1 MWIRALENEYTFAR
15 PKPDRKDS
23 FDHEPL
29 EVRMFRV
36 PEGEAILII
45 FPGNT
50 VWLVDCGNTNN
61 ENGNRDLAKALK
73 TYLETR
79 PLLTLEVCV
88 ASHSHF
94 DHIGAL
100 KTLLTSGSPALAPL
114 VTVYR
119 GKGAWHRKP
128 ANFLDRYHKMI
139 KASNSVVERIFD
151 GGAEEIVLIGNH
163 AEAHFFVATGKSDY
177 ASLWMRLR
185 YKSARLL
192 FTGDVHEPYERR
204 LIRQFSAGHFRADVL
219 KVTHHGSSDGTS
231 IESLAAAKPAFA
243 ITSSSLIDPRHRL
256 EPDTEA
262 RILNTPVGKRRI
274 FNTGSDGDIVVETD
288 GETYHRGILYR
299 VTQMKPGQFD
309 QTLS

>member
-1 MWIRALENEYTFAR
+1 MWIRALENEYKFAR
-15 PKPDRKDS
+15 PKQERKDS
-23 FDHEPL
+23 FDL
-29 EVRMFRV
+29 EHLEIRMLRV
-36 PEGEAILII
+36 PEGEAILLV

-50 VWLVDCGNTNN
+50 AWLVDGGNTNN
-61 ENGNRDLAKALK
+61 KPGNRDLGDAVQ

-79 PLLTLEVCV
+79 SLTLEVCV

-100 KTLLTSGSPALAPL
+100 ETLLASGSPALAP
-114 VTVYR
+114 VITVYR

-139 KASNSVVERIFD
+139 KASNRVVERIFD
-151 GGAEEIVLIGNH
+151 EETEEIVSIGNH

-185 YKSARLL
+185 YKSALLL
-192 FTGDVHEPYERR
+192 FTGDSHQPYERR
-204 LIRQFSAGHFRADVL
+204 LIREFSAGHFRADVL

-243 ITSSSLIDPRHRL
+243 ITSSSLTDPDHRL
-256 EPDTEA
+256 EPDTRD
-262 RILNTPVGKRRI
+262 RILNTPLGKRRI
-274 FNTGSDGDIVVETD
+274 FNTGTDGDIVVETD
-288 GETYHRGILYR
+288 GEAYRGGILYR
-299 VTQMKPGQFD
+299 VTPIKPGQFD
-309 QTLS
+309 QALD